1 MKFTIQELID
11 AAQTA
16 NEKANAAFTAIGIL
30 RWHFDDKEVVEVLR
44 QKGVRKGAQAERFEA
59 RYMARLKA
67 LEDEVESL
75 RELLAPMAWQDKPS
89 GEGKYVRMP
98 FPHLPYIVSFVDV
111 WDYGDMVLANGEG
124 DNARP
129 VEDLGGLWLKLP
141 DVPSGEAA

>member
-1 MKFTIQELID
+1 MKFTTQELID
-11 AAQTA
+11 AAQAA

-44 QKGVRKGAQAERFEA
+44 EKGVKKSAQAERFEA
-59 RYMARLKA
+59 RYLARLKA

-75 RELLAPMAWQDKPS
+75 REQFAPMAWQARPS
-89 GEGKYVRMP
+89 GTGKYVRMP
-98 FPHLPYIVSFVDV
+98 FPHLPYIVTFVDV
-111 WDYGDMVLANGEG
+111 WDYRGGMLANGEG

-129 VEDLGGLWLKLP
+129 VEELGGLWLKLP

>member
-1 MKFTIQELID
+1 MNKFTLSPHGDNQYQLQHADAGGNGTHIICTADEL
-11 AAQTA
+11 AQ
-16 NEKANAAFTAIGIL
+16 
-30 RWHFDDKEVVEVLR
+30 
-44 QKGVRKGAQAERFEA
+44 
-59 RYMARLKA
+59 
-67 LEDEVESL
+67 L